1 MKQTTSAHL
10 QLGPRNASSCNQP
23 HTQNTAG
30 RKGENAEAPPV
41 AQMLCNKCKGP
52 QIAQGRPKGK
62 SGQRQAG
69 RRKGAGG
76 ARDALGGRGRR
87 GAGLPGQG
95 GARSSACFLSRPEV
109 AGGADLPQSGPRPA
123 PVFSAPAEA
132 TECWAGD
139 PRRRRPL
146 PAALSRWPRETW
158 SPGLSLGAASDK
170 EGSGL
175 SGRTGS
181 APGLSGDLEPGVR
194 LRALRGGQTSPA
206 PAALKAERT
215 PRAPGSCPRCRRARV
230 SARRAASRPGFEESG
245 GQRGADCLWARRPGS
260 RSGDAAPRRTACP
273 KDD

>member
-1 MKQTTSAHL
+1 MPPPAISHTLKTRRGERGKMPRRP
-10 QLGPRNASSCNQP
+10 QLPKCFAINAKGRRSPRE
-23 HTQNTAG
+23 G
-30 RKGENAEAPPV
+30 
-41 AQMLCNKCKGP
+41 
-52 QIAQGRPKGK
+52 PKGK
-62 SGQRQAG
+62 VGRGKQAAG
-69 RRKGAGG
+69 RELEGT
-76 ARDALGGRGRR
+76 RDALGGRGRR

-132 TECWAGD
+132 TECWDGD